1 VRDRSLLIGSLT
13 VVLAASGFGLLGP
26 VARFAYDAGLEP
38 LSFVAWRAG
47 FGTVV
52 VALYSGWR
60 IARGRAFVAPWRLRP
75 GEQASLVVIIASGV
89 FLNVAMFYAFGL
101 TTVALALLGFY
112 TYPALVAVV
121 AVLRRH
127 EPLDAVR
134 VGALALALGG
144 MVLVV
149 AGGLDPASGVRVE
162 PLGIGLALVAALA
175 QVTFVTVSRSGYDS
189 IPTEQAIGWILAATA
204 VICVALAVVTGGTT
218 ALLAPLRSNDALS
231 LAVVA
236 GVLAAGI
243 PSVLFLTGIRSIGGT
258 RTGILM
264 LIEPV
269 VGVALAA
276 VLLAEAIRPIQVLG
290 GVAILGAALLVQR
303 SAPGTRLA
311 AANSP
316 QFVGGADQ

>member
-13 VVLAASGFGLLGP
+13 VALAASGFGLLGP

-47 FGTVV
+47 FGTAI
-52 VALYSGWR
+52 VALYAGWR
-60 IARGRAFVAPWRLRP
+60 IARGRGFVAPWRLRP
-75 GEQASLVVIIASGV
+75 GEQASLAVIIATGV
-89 FLNVAMFYAFGL
+89 ILNVAMFYAFGL

-121 AVLRRH
+121 AVARRH
-127 EPLDAVR
+127 EALDAAR
-134 VGALALALGG
+134 IGALALALGG

-149 AGGLDPASGVRVE
+149 AGGLDPVSGVRVD

-204 VICVALAVVTGGTT
+204 VICVALALVTGGAT
-218 ALLAPLRSNDALS
+218 ALSAPLRSTDALS

-236 GVLAAGI
+236 GVLGAGI

-276 VLLAEAIRPIQVLG
+276 LLLAEAIRPIQVLG

-303 SAPGTRLA
+303 SSPATRLSP
-311 AANSP
+311 ANSP
-316 QFVGGADQ
+316 QFVGGVDQ

>member
-1 VRDRSLLIGSLT
+1 
-13 VVLAASGFGLLGP
+13 
-26 VARFAYDAGLEP
+26 
-38 LSFVAWRAG
+38 
-47 FGTVV
+47 
-52 VALYSGWR
+52 
-60 IARGRAFVAPWRLRP
+60 
-75 GEQASLVVIIASGV
+75 
-89 FLNVAMFYAFGL
+89 
-101 TTVALALLGFY
+101 
-112 TYPALVAVV
+112 
-121 AVLRRH
+121 
-127 EPLDAVR
+127 
-134 VGALALALGG
+134 
-144 MVLVV
+144 
-149 AGGLDPASGVRVE
+149 VE

-204 VICVALAVVTGGTT
+204 VICVVLAVVTGGTT

-243 PSVLFLTGIRSIGGT
+243 PSVLFQTGIRSIGGT

-290 GVAILGAALLVQR
+290 GVAVLGAALLVQR
-303 SAPGTRLA
+303 SAPGTRLGPA
-311 AANSP
+311 SSP
-316 QFVGGADQ
+316 QFVTGVDR